1 MTTSEASTPD
11 RARNLGPRAAAANRR
26 ALVDAARR
34 VFGSQGATAPLSAVA
49 KEAHVGQ
56 GSLYRHFPTRQDLVY
71 AVFAEG
77 VDELEAYAERPDADL
92 RGLLRALLDQML
104 ASTAFLQMLD
114 DRREERMYDLGRR
127 VGSTIEMLL
136 PAARRDGVVGDQ
148 LTTDDV
154 MFVIAMLAGALTML
168 PRADRERAVKRLAV
182 MMNAPWLPT
191 PSP

>member
-1 MTTSEASTPD
+1 MTKPSTSASD
-11 RARNLGPRAAAANRR
+11 RAPNLGPRAAAANRR
-26 ALVDAARR
+26 ALVDAARH
-34 VFGSQGATAPLSAVA
+34 VFGTQGASAPLSAVA
-49 KEAHVGQ
+49 KEAQVGQ

-77 VDELEAYAERPDADL
+77 VEELESYADGPDANL
-92 RGLLRALLDQML
+92 RGLLQALLDQML

-114 DRREERMYDLGRR
+114 NRREERMYDLADR
-127 VGSTIEMLL
+127 VGKKIETLL

-154 MFVIAMLAGALTML
+154 MFVISMLAGALTML
-168 PRADRERAVKRLAV
+168 PPADRERAVNRLAA

-191 PSP
+191 PSL

>member
-1 MTTSEASTPD
+1 MTAPEASTPD

-26 ALVDAARR
+26 ALLEAARR
-34 VFGSQGATAPLSAVA
+34 VFGSQGAGAPLSAVA
-49 KEAHVGQ
+49 KEARVGQ

-77 VDELEAYAERPDADL
+77 VDELEAYADAPGADL

-114 DRREERMYDLGRR
+114 DRREDRMYELGRR
-127 VGSTIEMLL
+127 VGRRIDRLL
-136 PAARRDGVVGDQ
+136 PAARRDGLVGEQ

-168 PRADRERAVKRLAV
+168 PPTDRERAVNRLAV

-191 PSP
+191 PSR